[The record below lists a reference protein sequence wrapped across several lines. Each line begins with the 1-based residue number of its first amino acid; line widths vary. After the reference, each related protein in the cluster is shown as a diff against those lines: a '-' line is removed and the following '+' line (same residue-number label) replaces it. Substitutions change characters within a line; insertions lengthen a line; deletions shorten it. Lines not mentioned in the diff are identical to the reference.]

1 MQNVFDE
8 LIKWHGW
15 GKIAKLESISMETP
29 KMKSKENKDG
39 KKSEWNIQELWD
51 NYKRC
56 NIACNGDTIRRK
68 EKKKKEM
75 FEGIM
80 TENVPKLMSETK
92 PQIQEAQGIISR
104 IKTLKKFT

>member
-1 MQNVFDE
+1 
-8 LIKWHGW
+8 
-15 GKIAKLESISMETP
+15 
-29 KMKSKENKDG
+29 
-39 KKSEWNIQELWD
+39 
-51 NYKRC
+51 
-56 NIACNGDTIRRK
+56 
-68 EKKKKEM
+68 M